1 MKKDSLISIAE
12 RVGCSVSTVSR
23 VLGGNAAR
31 YRISDRTVER
41 VMEEVR
47 RSNYTPSL
55 LAKGLRT
62 NRTDTIGLLIPNIE
76 NIFFANMA
84 GVIIREARGCGY
96 KVIVAD
102 TQEDANN
109 ERNGLSSL
117 LARSVDGIIA
127 APCGNDAELFRN
139 VQQSGVPLVM
149 VDRYFADAP
158 EFSYVTTDNYRGA
171 VMATEYLLSNGH
183 RRIACIQ
190 GTPYSTPVKDRVRGF
205 VDTMRSAGVAD
216 DDITV
221 TGDDFS
227 IRNGYLETQLA
238 LARPQRPTA
247 ILALSNMILMGVLKA
262 VKESELRIPD
272 DISVISFDDN
282 PMFNYLD
289 PAITCIGQPSEGIGT
304 LAVKLLTQA
313 MGGES
318 VTPSHI
324 HLCPTLFA
332 RRSVDNLLL
341 HNSH

>member
-12 RVGCSVSTVSR
+12 RVGCSVSTISR

-31 YRISDRTVER
+31 YRISERTAER

-47 RSNYTPSL
+47 RCNYTPSL

-62 NRTDTIGLLIPNIE
+62 SRTDTIGLLIPNIE
-76 NIFFANMA
+76 NFFFSNMA

-102 TQEDANN
+102 TQEDAHN

-127 APCGNDAELFRN
+127 APCGNDAELFLN
-139 VQQSGVPLVM
+139 VQRSGVPVVM
-149 VDRYFADAP
+149 VDRYIADAP
-158 EFSYVTTDNYRGA
+158 EISYVTTDNYRGA
-171 VMATEYLLSNGH
+171 VMATEHLMENGH
-183 RRIACIQ
+183 RHIVCIQ

-205 VDTMRSAGVAD
+205 TDTLRGHGVAEAE
-216 DDITV
+216 ITV

-247 ILALSNMILMGVLKA
+247 ILALSNLILLGVLKA
-262 VKESELRIPD
+262 VNESGLRIPE
-272 DISVISFDDN
+272 DISVVSFDDN
-282 PMFNYLD
+282 PMFNYVE
-289 PAITCIGQPSEGIGT
+289 PAITCIGQPSDGIGT

-313 MGGES
+313 IGGTS
-318 VTPSHI
+318 DAPSHL
-324 HLCPTLFA
+324 HLPPTLFA
-332 RRSVDNLLL
+332 RRSVRNLLIRE
-341 HNSH
+341 